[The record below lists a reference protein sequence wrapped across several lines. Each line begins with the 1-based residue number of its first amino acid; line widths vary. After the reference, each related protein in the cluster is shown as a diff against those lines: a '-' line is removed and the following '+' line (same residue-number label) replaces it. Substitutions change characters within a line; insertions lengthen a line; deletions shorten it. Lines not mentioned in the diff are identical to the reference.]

1 MRRVFRYISIFFC
14 LLIPMVFLSGCAS
27 TSQEGSANA
36 RLTSQA
42 ACTYTSS
49 SDTTRVSFVIQINN
63 ESIYDI
69 SNESFQFSLYKDDS
83 IVETKYYKYS
93 IKVKASKS
101 ITSSCYFD
109 YNGQIDSAVF
119 VSWNCEYSSFWD
131 TYLAWMITTIV
142 IVSILIVLF
151 IIAELVTGFEFHE
164 DVWDFIEDIFDDFED
179 HWWTL
184 IILAAPYIPYL
195 ITSLVQ
201 GTWNWVPAA
210 IITGGI
216 VSIPLGALLII
227 LIGYIIYGIVI
238 AAGGTVLLFA
248 GFGEHKNRKNKRA
261 KKNKQYNEI
270 VADQNKEFNDG
281 FVEEYLDDVVM
292 LADLDKKQLVTYCI
306 NHHITGYSNKN
317 KKQLAS
323 LIYTYHQENPNNEH
337 DSSGDSKESKKT
349 TKKRKPNKITFD
361 DIAGLDE
368 AKNAFNE
375 KVVMPLQ
382 HPEIYAKYGK
392 KVGGGILLYGL
403 PGTGKTM
410 FAEAASNELNA
421 LFIPI
426 KCSDIKSKWYGE
438 SEQNVKNIF
447 AKARKASKVILF
459 FDEFEAI
466 GAKRTDNGDNG
477 NNDLVPQILAEMQGV
492 GSSSSKSM
500 IMVIAATNKPW
511 AIDSAFLRPGRFD
524 EKIYIPLPDFTARK
538 KLFELKLSKIPT
550 DNVDLDYLS
559 NITVGYNGADIEE
572 FVEKLKQ
579 TAINES
585 IKSGKDHL
593 INMDDIK
600 KVETTMH
607 SSVSKEDIE
616 RLKEFQS
623 QF

>member
-1 MRRVFRYISIFFC
+1 
-14 LLIPMVFLSGCAS
+14 
-27 TSQEGSANA
+27 
-36 RLTSQA
+36 
-42 ACTYTSS
+42 
-49 SDTTRVSFVIQINN
+49 
-63 ESIYDI
+63 
-69 SNESFQFSLYKDDS
+69 
-83 IVETKYYKYS
+83 
-93 IKVKASKS
+93 
-101 ITSSCYFD
+101 
-109 YNGQIDSAVF
+109 
-119 VSWNCEYSSFWD
+119 
-131 TYLAWMITTIV
+131 MITTIV

-201 GTWNWVPAA
+201 GTWNWVPVA

-216 VSIPLGALLII
+216 VSIPLCALLIV
-227 LIGYIIYGIVI
+227 LIGYIIYGIAI

-317 KKQLAS
+317 KRQLAA

-337 DSSGDSKESKKT
+337 DSSGDSEESKKT
-349 TKKRKPNKITFD
+349 TKKRKSDKITFD

-466 GAKRTDNGDNG
+466 GAKRTDNSDNG

-511 AIDSAFLRPGRFD
+511 AIDSAFLRPERFD

-559 NITVGYNGADIEE
+559 NITEGYNGADIEE

>member
-1 MRRVFRYISIFFC
+1 MRRFLRYISIFFC

-42 ACTYTSS
+42 TCTYTSS

-131 TYLAWMITTIV
+131 TYSAWMITTIV

-238 AAGGTVLLFA
+238 AAGGIVLLFA

-261 KKNKQYNEI
+261 KKNKQYDEI
-270 VADQNKEFNDG
+270 VTDQNKEFNDG

-317 KKQLAS
+317 KKQLAA

-349 TKKRKPNKITFD
+349 TKKENLTKSLSMILPVLMKQ
-361 DIAGLDE
+361 
-368 AKNAFNE
+368 K
-375 KVVMPLQ
+375 MPLT
-382 HPEIYAKYGK
+382 K
-392 KVGGGILLYGL
+392 K
-403 PGTGKTM
+403 
-410 FAEAASNELNA
+410 
-421 LFIPI
+421 
-426 KCSDIKSKWYGE
+426 
-438 SEQNVKNIF
+438 
-447 AKARKASKVILF
+447 
-459 FDEFEAI
+459 
-466 GAKRTDNGDNG
+466 
-477 NNDLVPQILAEMQGV
+477 
-492 GSSSSKSM
+492 
-500 IMVIAATNKPW
+500 
-511 AIDSAFLRPGRFD
+511 
-524 EKIYIPLPDFTARK
+524 
-538 KLFELKLSKIPT
+538 
-550 DNVDLDYLS
+550 
-559 NITVGYNGADIEE
+559 
-572 FVEKLKQ
+572 
-579 TAINES
+579 
-585 IKSGKDHL
+585 
-593 INMDDIK
+593 
-600 KVETTMH
+600 
-607 SSVSKEDIE
+607 
-616 RLKEFQS
+616 
-623 QF
+623 

>member
-1 MRRVFRYISIFFC
+1 MRRFLRYISIFFC

-42 ACTYTSS
+42 TCTYTSS

-69 SNESFQFSLYKDDS
+69 NNESFQFSLYKDES

-93 IKVKASKS
+93 IEVKASKS
-101 ITSSCYFD
+101 ITNSCHFD

-131 TYLAWMITTIV
+131 TYSAWMITTIV
-142 IVSILIVLF
+142 IASILIVLF

-164 DVWDFIEDIFDDFED
+164 DVWDFIEDTFDDFED

-184 IILAAPYIPYL
+184 IICAAPYIPYL

-216 VSIPLGALLII
+216 VSILLGALLII
-227 LIGYIIYGIVI
+227 LIGYIIYGIAI

-317 KKQLAS
+317 KKQLAA

-337 DSSGDSKESKKT
+337 DSSGDSEESKKT
-349 TKKRKPNKITFD
+349 TKKRKSNKITFD

-382 HPEIYAKYGK
+382 QPKIYAKYGK

-421 LFIPI
+421 LFMPI

-559 NITVGYNGADIEE
+559 NITEGYNGADIEE

>member
-69 SNESFQFSLYKDDS
+69 SNESFQFSLHKDDS

-270 VADQNKEFNDG
+270 AADQNKEFNDG
-281 FVEEYLDDVVM
+281 FVEEYLNDVVM

-559 NITVGYNGADIEE
+559 NITEGYNGADIEE

-593 INMDDIK
+593 INMDDVK

>member
-1 MRRVFRYISIFFC
+1 MKKFLRYISIFFC

-42 ACTYTSS
+42 TCTYTNS

-69 SNESFQFSLYKDDS
+69 NNESFQFSLYKDDS

-93 IKVKASKS
+93 IEVKASKS
-101 ITSSCYFD
+101 ITNSCYFD
-109 YNGQIDSAVF
+109 CNGQIDLAAF

-131 TYLAWMITTIV
+131 TYSAWMITTIV
-142 IVSILIVLF
+142 IASILIVLF
-151 IIAELVTGFEFHE
+151 IIAELVTGLEFHE

-227 LIGYIIYGIVI
+227 LIGYIIYGIAI

-270 VADQNKEFNDG
+270 AADQNKELNDG

-317 KKQLAS
+317 KKQLAA

-337 DSSGDSKESKKT
+337 DSSGDSEESKKT
-349 TKKRKPNKITFD
+349 TKKRKSNKITFD

-426 KCSDIKSKWYGE
+426 KCSDIKSKWYGD

-466 GAKRTDNGDNG
+466 GAKRTDNSDNG

-559 NITVGYNGADIEE
+559 NITEGYNGADIEE

>member
-270 VADQNKEFNDG
+270 AADQNKEFNDG
-281 FVEEYLDDVVM
+281 FVEEYLNDVVM

-559 NITVGYNGADIEE
+559 NITEGYNGADIEE

>member
-1 MRRVFRYISIFFC
+1 MIRVFRYISIFFC

-69 SNESFQFSLYKDDS
+69 NNESFQFSLYKDDS

-101 ITSSCYFD
+101 ITNSYYFD

-216 VSIPLGALLII
+216 VSIPLSALLII
-227 LIGYIIYGIVI
+227 LIGYIIYGIAI

-270 VADQNKEFNDG
+270 AADQNKEFNDG
-281 FVEEYLDDVVM
+281 FVEEYLDDVMM

-317 KKQLAS
+317 KKQLAA

-337 DSSGDSKESKKT
+337 DSSGDSEESKKT
-349 TKKRKPNKITFD
+349 TKKRKSNKITFD

-392 KVGGGILLYGL
+392 KVGGGIILYGL

-421 LFIPI
+421 LFMPI

-559 NITVGYNGADIEE
+559 NITEGYNGADIEE

>member
-1 MRRVFRYISIFFC
+1 MRRGFRYISIFFC

-69 SNESFQFSLYKDDS
+69 SNESFQFSLHKDDS

-270 VADQNKEFNDG
+270 AADQNKEFNDG
-281 FVEEYLDDVVM
+281 FVEEYLNDVVM

-382 HPEIYAKYGK
+382 HPEIYAKYSK

-559 NITVGYNGADIEE
+559 NITEGYNGADIEE

>member
-1 MRRVFRYISIFFC
+1 MRRGFRYISIFFC

-270 VADQNKEFNDG
+270 AADQNKEFNDG
-281 FVEEYLDDVVM
+281 FVEEYLNDVVM

-559 NITVGYNGADIEE
+559 NITEGYNGADIEE
-572 FVEKLKQ
+572 FVERLKQ

-623 QF
+623 RF

>member
-1 MRRVFRYISIFFC
+1 MRRFLRYISIFFC

-270 VADQNKEFNDG
+270 AADQNKEFNDG
-281 FVEEYLDDVVM
+281 FVEEYLNDVVM

-337 DSSGDSKESKKT
+337 DSSEDSKESKKT
-349 TKKRKPNKITFD
+349 TKKRKSSKITFD

-375 KVVMPLQ
+375 KVIMPLQ

-466 GAKRTDNGDNG
+466 GAKRTDNSDNG

-492 GSSSSKSM
+492 RSSSSKSM

-559 NITVGYNGADIEE
+559 NITEGYNGADIEE

>member
-1 MRRVFRYISIFFC
+1 MRRFLRYISIFFC

-270 VADQNKEFNDG
+270 AADQNKEFNDG
-281 FVEEYLDDVVM
+281 FVEEYLNDVVM

-337 DSSGDSKESKKT
+337 DSSEDSKESKKT
-349 TKKRKPNKITFD
+349 TKKRKSSKITFD

-375 KVVMPLQ
+375 KVIMPLQ

-559 NITVGYNGADIEE
+559 NITEGYNGADIEE

>member
-1 MRRVFRYISIFFC
+1 MRRGFRYISIFFC

-83 IVETKYYKYS
+83 IIETKYYKYS

-270 VADQNKEFNDG
+270 AADQNKEFNDG
-281 FVEEYLDDVVM
+281 FVEEYLNNVVM

-337 DSSGDSKESKKT
+337 DSSGDSKESKKA

-559 NITVGYNGADIEE
+559 NITEGYNGADIEE

-607 SSVSKEDIE
+607 STVSKEDIE

>member
-270 VADQNKEFNDG
+270 AADQNKEFNDG
-281 FVEEYLDDVVM
+281 FVEEYLNDVVM

-349 TKKRKPNKITFD
+349 TKKKKPNKITFD

-559 NITVGYNGADIEE
+559 NITEGYNGADIEE

>member
-1 MRRVFRYISIFFC
+1 MRRGFRYISIFFC

-49 SDTTRVSFVIQINN
+49 NDTTRVSFVIQINN

-109 YNGQIDSAVF
+109 YNGQINSAVF

-248 GFGEHKNRKNKRA
+248 SFGEHKNRKNKRA

-270 VADQNKEFNDG
+270 AADQNKEFNDG
-281 FVEEYLDDVVM
+281 FVEEYLNDVVM

-559 NITVGYNGADIEE
+559 NITEGYNGADIEE

>member
-1 MRRVFRYISIFFC
+1 MRRFLRYISIFFC

-270 VADQNKEFNDG
+270 AADQNKEFNDG
-281 FVEEYLDDVVM
+281 FVEEYLNDVVM

-317 KKQLAS
+317 KKQ
-323 LIYTYHQENPNNEH
+323 
-337 DSSGDSKESKKT
+337 
-349 TKKRKPNKITFD
+349 
-361 DIAGLDE
+361 
-368 AKNAFNE
+368 
-375 KVVMPLQ
+375 
-382 HPEIYAKYGK
+382 
-392 KVGGGILLYGL
+392 
-403 PGTGKTM
+403 
-410 FAEAASNELNA
+410 
-421 LFIPI
+421 
-426 KCSDIKSKWYGE
+426 
-438 SEQNVKNIF
+438 
-447 AKARKASKVILF
+447 
-459 FDEFEAI
+459 
-466 GAKRTDNGDNG
+466 
-477 NNDLVPQILAEMQGV
+477 
-492 GSSSSKSM
+492 
-500 IMVIAATNKPW
+500 
-511 AIDSAFLRPGRFD
+511 
-524 EKIYIPLPDFTARK
+524 
-538 KLFELKLSKIPT
+538 
-550 DNVDLDYLS
+550 
-559 NITVGYNGADIEE
+559 
-572 FVEKLKQ
+572 
-579 TAINES
+579 
-585 IKSGKDHL
+585 
-593 INMDDIK
+593 
-600 KVETTMH
+600 
-607 SSVSKEDIE
+607 
-616 RLKEFQS
+616 
-623 QF
+623 

>member
-164 DVWDFIEDIFDDFED
+164 DVWNFIEDIFDDFED

-270 VADQNKEFNDG
+270 AADQNKEFNDG
-281 FVEEYLDDVVM
+281 FVEEYLNDVVM

-421 LFIPI
+421 FFIPI

-559 NITVGYNGADIEE
+559 NITEGYNGADIEE

>member
-270 VADQNKEFNDG
+270 AADQNKEFNDG
-281 FVEEYLDDVVM
+281 FVEEYLNDVVM

-403 PGTGKTM
+403 PGSGKTM

-559 NITVGYNGADIEE
+559 NITEGYNGADIEE

>member
-1 MRRVFRYISIFFC
+1 M
-14 LLIPMVFLSGCAS
+14 
-27 TSQEGSANA
+27 N
-36 RLTSQA
+36 
-42 ACTYTSS
+42 
-49 SDTTRVSFVIQINN
+49 
-63 ESIYDI
+63 
-69 SNESFQFSLYKDDS
+69 NESFQFSLYKDDS

-93 IKVKASKS
+93 IEVKASKS
-101 ITSSCYFD
+101 ITKSCYFD
-109 YNGQIDSAVF
+109 YNGQIDSAAF

-131 TYLAWMITTIV
+131 TYSAWMITTIV

-248 GFGEHKNRKNKRA
+248 GFGVHKNRKNKRT

-317 KKQLAS
+317 KKQLAA

-349 TKKRKPNKITFD
+349 TKKRKSNKITFD

-559 NITVGYNGADIEE
+559 NITEGYNGADIEE